1 MTQTLTMN
9 DTFKVGDKVF
19 CKDVFE
25 EFTGWI
31 ASIYDGM
38 SYPYVI
44 VANRED
50 IGMSFW
56 ELDDLYEDDLYE
68 GDSSEFRVFKL
79 EHLTLL
85 QDDSC

>member
-31 ASIYDGM
+31 ANIYDNVT
-38 SYPYVI
+38 YPYI
-44 VANRED
+44 VVENRED
-50 IGMSFW
+50 IGKSYRQ
-56 ELDDLYEDDLYE
+56 LRYESKCALH
-68 GDSSEFRVFKL
+68 VFKL
-79 EHLTLL
+79 EDLTLL
-85 QDDSC
+85 QDDNANIAI